1 MSVSAAVSLAAI
13 GPDLTRIRIM
23 AVPGLE
29 RNFHDIEVGG
39 EFGRLQIHHRE
50 HPDRETWDR
59 AAGVMGSIR
68 MLPNLVSSLQIGT

>member
-39 EFGRLQIHHRE
+39 EFGWLHIHIENIPTENPWTGRL
-50 HPDRETWDR
+50 
-59 AAGVMGSIR
+59 AVMGSIR
-68 MLPNLVSSLQIGT
+68 MLPNLVSLLQIGT